1 MIKQKTAPSRFR
13 RALKR
18 IAEWCQRN
26 LHRPIAEQYHVL
38 ATKLL
43 GHCQYYGITGNSVAL
58 ERFRHEMMRVWRLW
72 LNRRSQR
79 SRMTWERFNAML
91 RLFPK
96 LPAKCVHSVYVR

>member
-1 MIKQKTAPSRFR
+1 VIKQKTAPSRFS

-18 IAEWCQRN
+18 IADWCQRN
-26 LHRPIAEQYHVL
+26 RHRPIAEQYHVL
-38 ATKLL
+38 AAKLL

-58 ERFRHEMMRVWRLW
+58 GRFRHEMMRVWRSW

-79 SRMTWERFNAML
+79 ASMSWERFNELL
-91 RLFPK
+91 RRFPE